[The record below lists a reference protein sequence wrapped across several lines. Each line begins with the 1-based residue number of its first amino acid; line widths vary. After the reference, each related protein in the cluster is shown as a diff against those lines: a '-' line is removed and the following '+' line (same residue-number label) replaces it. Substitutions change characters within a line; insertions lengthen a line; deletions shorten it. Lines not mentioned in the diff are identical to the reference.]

1 MDASGKKKWER
12 PWSIVELREGSKEG
26 WNLAAD
32 AGVSGDRE
40 GGGVGGEGWSRR
52 VVPAD
57 VETVG

>member
-32 AGVSGDRE
+32 AGVSGDWE
-40 GGGVGGEGWSRR
+40 GGGWEGRGGAEGWYLQMLKQ
-52 VVPAD
+52 
-57 VETVG
+57 

>member
-1 MDASGKKKWER
+1 M
-12 PWSIVELREGSKEG
+12 ELREGSKEG